1 MLSAI
6 TVTLGIDL
14 YYNHKQNLCGCKS
27 IYFVY
32 LYNKRRG
39 CASPCQTHPPPMG
52 EGKAVIKDYSVTLK
66 LEISSLLSIQ
76 VPSGIWTDL
85 ATMQN

>member
-1 MLSAI
+1 
-6 TVTLGIDL
+6 
-14 YYNHKQNLCGCKS
+14 
-27 IYFVY
+27 
-32 LYNKRRG
+32 
-39 CASPCQTHPPPMG
+39 MG